1 MTRDIVTD
9 SLEVRG
15 GFYTF
20 YNVHSVTR
28 DIVKDSLE
36 VREGFY
42 TFYTVHSVTRD
53 IVTDSLEVR
62 GGGGFY
68 IFCTLYTI
76 RICIKYIRHCK
87 RLL

>member
-15 GFYTF
+15 
-20 YNVHSVTR
+20 
-28 DIVKDSLE
+28 DST
-36 VREGFY
+36 Y

-62 GGGGFY
+62 GDSTHSTHS
-68 IFCTLYTI
+68 TLYTA
-76 RICIKYIRHCK
+76 
-87 RLL
+87 